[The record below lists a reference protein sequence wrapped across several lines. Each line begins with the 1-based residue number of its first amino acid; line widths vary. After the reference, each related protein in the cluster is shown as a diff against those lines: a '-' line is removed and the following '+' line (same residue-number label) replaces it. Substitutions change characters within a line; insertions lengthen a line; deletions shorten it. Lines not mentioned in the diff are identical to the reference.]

1 MSLGKVTEGDGA
13 DSSVAAS
20 GSGGKN
26 GKSAG
31 GKTASASA
39 KAASGTAK
47 PGGKASGATPT
58 DPKNLDPEILERIA
72 QVRAKLRENFG
83 AVVMTMMALPRYR
96 SQTLADISHLVLDP
110 LMRDRIAMA
119 WPARP
124 AKDDNPLADM
134 AGLAIWASVS
144 EEVDARIR
152 EQIKGGVF
160 PVRLKPED
168 WTSGNINWLLD
179 VIAPDSKTAAS
190 VIGNFKQ
197 IIKDGDLR
205 MHPVIGRLLDAET
218 LEKMGARKMSG
229 GENG

>member
-1 MSLGKVTEGDGA
+1 MATHLPDLVQLNDLVPRIQTRNGYLGKDGLQEA
-13 DSSVAAS
+13 HIQGTRFVQREMAELL
-20 GSGGKN
+20 
-26 GKSAG
+26 
-31 GKTASASA
+31 
-39 KAASGTAK
+39 KA
-47 PGGKASGATPT
+47 
-58 DPKNLDPEILERIA
+58 I
-72 QVRAKLRENFG
+72 
-83 AVVMTMMALPRYR
+83 
-96 SQTLADISHLVLDP
+96 
-110 LMRDRIAMA
+110 
-119 WPARP
+119 
-124 AKDDNPLADM
+124 
-134 AGLAIWASVS
+134 
-144 EEVDARIR
+144 DARIR